1 MRNTSE
7 GELSL
12 IFHDWFNLKTKKAE
26 SVFTN
31 RSAVSTSTQT
41 EAQKR
46 SFSTRILL
54 SVKNRIRSAS
64 IYSINSIK
72 KVARNGDFVTT
83 ISLFLTGQGA
93 GFFGIPWTWSRGSIL
108 TGIFASVVKCFFYT
122 YMGIT
127 LFEASESCVG
137 LIAGHDKDEL
147 PELSSVVDF
156 KFGKNWSYVCTF
168 FALGN
173 SLAATI
179 ANFLFL
185 CSSLYFFV
193 LGCYEVGHEGEITR

>member
-1 MRNTSE
+1 M
-7 GELSL
+7 
-12 IFHDWFNLKTKKAE
+12 IFCYKFNLAE

-31 RSAVSTSTQT
+31 RSATSTSTQT

-46 SFSTRILL
+46 SFSTRIFL
-54 SVKNRIRSAS
+54 SVQNRIRSAS
-64 IYSINSIK
+64 IYSLASIR

-108 TGIFASVVKCFFYT
+108 TGIFASIIKCVFYT
-122 YMGIT
+122 YMGVT

-137 LIAGHDKDEL
+137 LIAGHEKDEL
-147 PELSSVVDF
+147 PELSMVVDF
-156 KFGKNWSYVCTF
+156 KYGKNWSYLCTF

-173 SLAATI
+173 SLAGTI

-193 LGCYEVGHEGEITR
+193 LGCYEVGHDNEKMR